1 LTLPALTA
9 MIGTFA
15 GLFTL
20 LRMVLKGRPHAGLP
34 LLNGGAIGGYLVG
47 ALASGVPL
55 LTALGL

>member
-1 LTLPALTA
+1 
-9 MIGTFA
+9 MVGTFA

-20 LRMVLKGRPHAGLP
+20 LWMVLKGRPHAGLP
-34 LLNGGAIGGYLVG
+34 LLNGGAIGGYLLG